1 MEALEALARRVARA
15 EQALTLIQ
23 TTATLDKPSRRLHAG
38 VRAAQEK
45 LTSLNVRSDVRSEG
59 AAVLDGLQRLAY
71 EKRIGAR
78 RSVAATGSE
87 KDEKTAARLR
97 ARALSSRL
105 ADTQPFSELISDFER
120 SEAALD
126 AATRQLPQQEERRDF
141 ASRAQ
146 QLGEHTSTLLRRA
159 RERPPAPSPAA
170 ARAGLDDAMRDLEDF
185 REAEVEAAARRES
198 EARGPTR
205 ELSSQSLEAHREWAA
220 EWAAEGADAL
230 QREDERQLNLREQ
243 LHGSGWA
250 DSDRDTRDQKRRL
263 AAAQERATRLH
274 ELSVAVERLEAA
286 RASGT
291 GPA

>member
-126 AATRQLPQQEERRDF
+126 AATRQLPQQEEGGR
-141 ASRAQ
+141 
-146 QLGEHTSTLLRRA
+146 L
-159 RERPPAPSPAA
+159 
-170 ARAGLDDAMRDLEDF
+170 
-185 REAEVEAAARRES
+185 RES
-198 EARGPTR
+198 SA
-205 ELSSQSLEAHREWAA
+205 
-220 EWAAEGADAL
+220 
-230 QREDERQLNLREQ
+230 
-243 LHGSGWA
+243 
-250 DSDRDTRDQKRRL
+250 
-263 AAAQERATRLH
+263 ATR
-274 ELSVAVERLEAA
+274 
-286 RASGT
+286 
-291 GPA
+291 